1 MSSEGPGRRP
11 KCARCRNHGIISWL
25 KGHKKDCPYSTCS
38 CAKCGLIAER
48 QRVMAKQV
56 ALKRQQAAED
66 SLAIGVTE
74 AVTGKKFCYL
84 PPGPILS
91 TLPQPKQETLIREEE
106 RSVNRKSSIDML
118 MKLFPD
124 RKRSVLELVF
134 NRCDEQLM
142 QAIELCLSSFKEV
155 ERIPVGS
162 AEFSAFSPPVAHQ
175 SSKQVSPPNPTNYV
189 KHYPCVPPLQMPFPG
204 YPFYP
209 PGFQFSS
216 LLMPPPPYDHYEH
229 CEQCNKKE

>member
-1 MSSEGPGRRP
+1 MLQNRVTATEMKFLRKIVGETRRDCVRNDNIREELKILTELETQERRQLKWTSPANYGDDNQSPRRGVFAEGVSNIDSSLPGSVSSLLPWSTNPCFGGAKYLAWLPQMSSEGPGRRP

-91 TLPQPKQETLIREEE
+91 TLPQPKQ
-106 RSVNRKSSIDML
+106 
-118 MKLFPD
+118 
-124 RKRSVLELVF
+124 
-134 NRCDEQLM
+134 
-142 QAIELCLSSFKEV
+142 
-155 ERIPVGS
+155 G
-162 AEFSAFSPPVAHQ
+162 
-175 SSKQVSPPNPTNYV
+175 
-189 KHYPCVPPLQMPFPG
+189 
-204 YPFYP
+204 
-209 PGFQFSS
+209 
-216 LLMPPPPYDHYEH
+216 
-229 CEQCNKKE
+229 NKYQI

>member
-1 MSSEGPGRRP
+1 MSGDGPGRRP

-25 KGHKKDCPYSTCS
+25 KGHKKDCPYATCS
-38 CAKCGLIAER
+38 CPKCVLIAER
-48 QRVMAKQV
+48 QRVMAKQVV

-74 AVTGKKFCYL
+74 AVTGKKFCHL

-91 TLPQPKQETLIREEE
+91 TLPMPKQEPAISEEE
-106 RSVNRKSSIDML
+106 RSLNRKSSIDML

-142 QAIELCLSSFKEV
+142 SAIQLCLSSFKEV
-155 ERIPVGS
+155 M
-162 AEFSAFSPPVAHQ
+162 
-175 SSKQVSPPNPTNYV
+175 N
-189 KHYPCVPPLQMPFPG
+189 
-204 YPFYP
+204 
-209 PGFQFSS
+209 
-216 LLMPPPPYDHYEH
+216 
-229 CEQCNKKE
+229 